1 MADIDLLLS
10 ALDGVKATSTR
21 DGHSRWMALCPSHS
35 DKGASLSIRE
45 SNDRVLI
52 HCFAGCGA
60 VDILDS
66 VGLDFGVLQPVTE
79 NYRPLFKKSTDD
91 TLAIAESIIDL
102 LPKTLAAGTRLS
114 AKDKQDIINA
124 KILIAR
130 RNKQWEDG

>member
-1 MADIDLLLS
+1 MADIDLLLAS
-10 ALDGVKATSTR
+10 LDGVKATSTR
-21 DGHSRWMALCPSHS
+21 DGHRRWMALCPTHS

-45 SNDRVLI
+45 SNDRVLV
-52 HCFAGCGA
+52 HCFAGCS
-60 VDILDS
+60 VVQILNFL
-66 VGLDFGVLQPVTE
+66 GLDFGVLLPVTE

-91 TLAIAESIIDL
+91 NLAIAESIIDL

-114 AKDKQDIINA
+114 EKDKLDVINA

>member
-21 DGHSRWMALCPSHS
+21 DGHRRWMALCPTHS

-60 VDILDS
+60 MDILDS

-79 NYRPLFKKSTDD
+79 NYRPLFKKSNDD

-102 LPKTLAAGTRLS
+102 LPKTLDLLAQFS
-114 AKDKQDIINA
+114 
-124 KILIAR
+124 
-130 RNKQWEDG
+130 